1 MGKFFNTSK
10 TTLSKHDILE
20 RRYNSGVTSLLLVVG
35 LTLIN
40 VVLLVANSDTYFLFS
55 AFLPYFLADYGM
67 YFCGMYPAEYY
78 ADVPDM
84 EFSDTSLL
92 VITLSVAAVIEL
104 IYLLCWIFARKK
116 KVGWLIF
123 ALTFFALD
131 TAFMLYMYGIS
142 ADILLDILLHGWVIA
157 SLASGINAYYKLQ
170 KLPPEPETENE
181 GNPETAYI
189 NASADKAGT
198 PMLRMADT
206 DVKARILLEA
216 EHLGYRIEYR
226 RVKRTNELVVNG
238 RVYDEYEA
246 LVETPHA
253 LTAVVDGHKID
264 VQYDTSNRMY
274 IIFDGEQIA
283 KKLRII

>member
-10 TTLSKHDILE
+10 TLSKRDILE

-35 LTLIN
+35 LTLVN
-40 VVLLVANSDTYFLFS
+40 VILLVANSDTYFLFS
-55 AFLPYFLADYGM
+55 ALLPYFLADYGM
-67 YFCGMYPAEYY
+67 FYCGMYAPEYY

-84 EFSDTSLL
+84 EFADTSLL
-92 VITLSVAAVIEL
+92 VITLSIAAVIL
-104 IYLLCWIFARKK
+104 LAYLLCWIFARKK

-131 TAFMLYMYGIS
+131 TAFMLFMYGINI
-142 ADILLDILLHGWVIA
+142 DMLLDILLHAWVII
-157 SLASGINAYYKLQ
+157 SLASAVNAYYKLQ
-170 KLPPEPETENE
+170 KLPPEPEEAPGENAIAADMYPAVSNE
-181 GNPETAYI
+181 N
-189 NASADKAGT
+189 SA
-198 PMLRMADT
+198 MLRMADT
-206 DVKARILLEA
+206 DVKSRILLEA
-216 EHLGYRIEYR
+216 QHLGYRIEYR

-253 LTAVVDGHKID
+253 LTAVLDGHKIE
-264 VQYDTSNRMY
+264 VQYDTSSHMY

>member
-10 TTLSKHDILE
+10 TLSKRDILE

-35 LTLIN
+35 LTLVN

-55 AFLPYFLADYGM
+55 AFLPYFIADYGM
-67 YFCGMYPAEYY
+67 FYCGMYAPEYY
-78 ADVPDM
+78 AYFPDM
-84 EFSDTSLL
+84 EFADTSLL
-92 VITLSVAAVIEL
+92 AITLSVAAVILL

-142 ADILLDILLHGWVIA
+142 MDMILDILLHGWVIA
-157 SLASGINAYYKLQ
+157 SLGSGINAYYKLQ
-170 KLPPEPETENE
+170 KLPPELESENE
-181 GNPETAYI
+181 ENPETAYI
-189 NASADKAGT
+189 KTSADNAGT

-206 DVKARILLEA
+206 DVKSRILLEA
-216 EHLGYRIEYR
+216 QHLGYHIEYR

-246 LVETPHA
+246 LVETWNGSGSCQSS
-253 LTAVVDGHKID
+253 TAGISKKI
-264 VQYDTSNRMY
+264 
-274 IIFDGEQIA
+274 
-283 KKLRII
+283 

>member
-1 MGKFFNTSK
+1 MGKFFKASN
-10 TTLSKHDILE
+10 TLSKQEILE
-20 RRYNSGVTSLLLVVG
+20 RRYKSGVTSLLLVVG
-35 LTLIN
+35 LTLVN

-67 YFCGMYPAEYY
+67 YFCGMYAPEYY
-78 ADVPDM
+78 ADVPDI
-84 EFSDTSLL
+84 EFADTSLL
-92 VITLSVAAVIEL
+92 AITLSVAAVILL

-131 TAFMLYMYGIS
+131 TAFMLFMYGIS
-142 ADILLDILLHGWVIA
+142 TDILLDILLHGWVLA
-157 SLASGINAYYKLQ
+157 SLGSGINAYYKLG
-170 KLPPEPETENE
+170 KLPPEPEV
-181 GNPETAYI
+181 I
-189 NASADKAGT
+189 NAENPQGEYMYPSVNNADT

-206 DVKARILLEA
+206 EVKARILLEA

-226 RVKRTNELVVNG
+226 RVKTTNELVVNG
-238 RVYDEYEA
+238 RVYDEYKA

-253 LTAVVDGHKID
+253 LAAVVGGHKID

-274 IIFDGEQIA
+274 IIFDGEKIA
-283 KKLRII
+283 EKLRII